1 MKFSFTKEE
10 LDSAYE
16 RVSKLPKEDIDAINM
31 VLWHSFRIGRLMDT
45 VSDINRALGY
55 WRLVYKY
62 KENNNSVCEVPPIL
76 PRRSGRY
83 PWGQSV
89 NDEDPN
95 KEAKKD
101 E

>member
-16 RVSKLPKEDIDAINM
+16 RVSKLPKEDIDAINI
-31 VLWHSFRIGRLMDT
+31 VLWHSLRIGRLMDT
-45 VSDINRALGY
+45 VGNIDRALGY
-55 WRLVYKY
+55 WRLVYKHRED
-62 KENNNSVCEVPPIL
+62 KEDIPPIL

-89 NDEDPN
+89 NDEDHN
-95 KEAKKD
+95 KEV
-101 E
+101 